1 MEESEILAK
10 LPLVFTE
17 SALRQEMLTHGKFI
31 TVNKDDTLVREGQYL
46 DFLPIVI
53 KGEIRVFQQKED
65 REILLY
71 YVREGQT
78 CMMSLSAAYFNH
90 TSTSYGVA
98 TKPSEIF
105 VFPTRLV
112 NEWQLKYSSWN
123 AYLIQTFRS
132 RYDELLGSFESVAF
146 DPIDKRVL
154 SYLTDRAKKENTAQ
168 IAISHQ
174 NLAYELGTT
183 RVVISRI
190 LKGFEQQGKVKLF
203 RGSIRLK

>member
-1 MEESEILAK
+1 MEKSEILAR
-10 LPLVFTE
+10 LPIAFTE
-17 SALRQEMLTHGKFI
+17 SAHRQEMVTHGKFI
-31 TVNKDDTLVREGQYL
+31 TVNKDDTIVREGQYL

-78 CMMSLSAAYFNH
+78 CMMSLSAAYFNN

-98 TKPSEIF
+98 TEPSEIF
-105 VFPTRLV
+105 IFPTRLV

-123 AYLIQTFRS
+123 AFLIQTFRS

-146 DPIDKRVL
+146 DPIDKRL
-154 SYLTDRAKKENTAQ
+154 MTYLENRAKKENVRK
-168 IAISHQ
+168 IGISHQ

-183 RVVISRI
+183 RVVVSRI

-203 RGSIRLK
+203 RGFIQLK